1 MATEKVIK
9 TLDGELMTDEIRP
22 LRTTLYGEGVFE
34 TFRYK
39 GRLPKTIEKHYNRL
53 KKGAECLSIP
63 IISLEDYIEY
73 IEESLDIAE
82 KENLGEDLYIKTVLL
97 SEGGDY
103 YALVPY
109 KSHLLVII
117 KPYKQP
123 KSEISLTIAP
133 FRVHSSDPLLRIKS
147 TNFERNVLAKRYA
160 VQNGYD
166 DAIFLNE
173 RGEITETTSA
183 NIYWIKGNTL
193 YTPAVECGLL
203 EGITREVILKQA
215 KEQGFNVVEGR
226 FGLRDLANADYIF
239 VSNALN
245 GIIKVKKFDILA
257 LKEQLGG

>member
-1 MATEKVIK
+1 MVVEKSIK
-9 TLDGELMTDEIRP
+9 TLDGELIKDEMKP
-22 LRTTLYGEGVFE
+22 SRTTLYGEGVFE

-39 GRLPKTIEKHYNRL
+39 GRIPKTIEKHYKRL
-53 KKGAECLSIP
+53 KKGAETLEIPVISIDDYV
-63 IISLEDYIEY
+63 DYIE
-73 IEESLDIAE
+73 ETLKIAE
-82 KENLGEDLYIKTVLL
+82 EEGLGEDLYVKTVLL

-109 KSHLLVII
+109 KSHLLVMI
-117 KPYKQP
+117 KPYKP
-123 KSEISLTIAP
+123 MKDKITLTVAP

-147 TNFERNVLAKRYA
+147 NNYARNILAKRYA
-160 VQNGYD
+160 LQNGYD
-166 DAIFLNE
+166 DAVFLNE

-193 YTPAVECGLL
+193 YTPALECGLL
-203 EGITREVILKQA
+203 EGITRSSVLQKA

-226 FGLRDLANADYIF
+226 FTLKDLANAEYIF